1 MCDLIQ
7 ICTYWAIAGCTASS
21 CVSHLMH
28 DVWADQC
35 RNHHQESSGA
45 QTYWIL
51 GATGCAY
58 AHLKQ
63 DCSESGVEGFKI
75 VGQLY
80 HDRLELGLCTV
91 CCQNAESRCV
101 MPG

>member
-1 MCDLIQ
+1 
-7 ICTYWAIAGCTASS
+7 
-21 CVSHLMH
+21 MH
-28 DVWADQC
+28 EVWAGHC
-35 RNHHQESSGA
+35 RNHHKISSDA
-45 QTYWIL
+45 QTYWKL

-63 DCSESGVEGFKI
+63 DCSESGVEGFKV

-91 CCQNAESRCV
+91 CSQNTQSSKILS
-101 MPG
+101 